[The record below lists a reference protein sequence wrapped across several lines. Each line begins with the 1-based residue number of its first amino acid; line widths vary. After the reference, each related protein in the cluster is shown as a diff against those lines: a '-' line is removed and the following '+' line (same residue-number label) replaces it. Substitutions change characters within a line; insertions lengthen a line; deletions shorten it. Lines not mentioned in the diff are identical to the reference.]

1 MKKGDKILIVL
12 ILIIG
17 VSFLGY
23 KHLTKETS
31 TDMKIQIYIDSKLY
45 KEEIIT
51 NKDKKIEI
59 DNEYGH
65 NIVHIHDG
73 GVSML
78 ESDCDN
84 KVCLDTGFIEGKNE
98 MIVCLPHKLFIQIV
112 SNEDKKVEVDAV
124 SNW

>member
-124 SNW
+124 SN

>member
-12 ILIIG
+12 ILLIG
-17 VSFLGY
+17 ISFLGY
-23 KHLTKETS
+23 KHFTKEIS
-31 TDMKIQIYIDSKLY
+31 TDMKVLIYIDSKLY
-45 KEEIIT
+45 KEEFIT

-65 NIVHIHDG
+65 NIIHIHNG
-73 GVSML
+73 GVEML

-112 SNEDKKVEVDAV
+112 STKDEKVEVDAL
-124 SNW
+124 SN

>member
-1 MKKGDKILIVL
+1 MKKGDKILIAL
-12 ILIIG
+12 ILLIG
-17 VSFLGY
+17 ISFLVY
-23 KHLTKETS
+23 KHFTKEIS
-31 TDMKIQIYIDSKLY
+31 TDMKVKIYIDSKLY
-45 KEEIIT
+45 KEEFIT

-65 NIVHIHDG
+65 NIIHIHNG
-73 GVSML
+73 GVEML

-112 SNEDKKVEVDAV
+112 STKDEKVEVDAV
-124 SNW
+124 SN